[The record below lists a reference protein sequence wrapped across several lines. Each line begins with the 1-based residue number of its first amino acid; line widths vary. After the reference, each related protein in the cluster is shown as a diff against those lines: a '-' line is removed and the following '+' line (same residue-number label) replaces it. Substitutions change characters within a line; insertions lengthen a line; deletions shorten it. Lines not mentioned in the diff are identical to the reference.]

1 MLVASF
7 AGFREDFVGTLG
19 PFIGADRAGRIVT
32 SFETKIRS
40 EAEIGARK
48 AIPDIELAVGQRAR
62 QAVKPYVIASLATGV
77 VALAVGGF
85 ALYRSWKR

>member
-40 EAEIGARK
+40 EAE
-48 AIPDIELAVGQRAR
+48 DIELAVGQRAR